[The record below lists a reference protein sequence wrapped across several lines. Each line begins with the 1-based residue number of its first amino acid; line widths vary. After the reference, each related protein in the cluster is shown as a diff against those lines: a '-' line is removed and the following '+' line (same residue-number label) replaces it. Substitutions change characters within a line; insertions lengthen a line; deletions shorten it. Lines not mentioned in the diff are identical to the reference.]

1 MKNFKFISLL
11 VAVVGVFAFTSC
23 KEEWAPGAVDANL
36 GVYFPD
42 TSAVVVTAED
52 KSVDITVAR
61 FDASEMADIPV
72 RSEDV
77 ESCGFFTVEKS
88 VFFEAGQTEATLTI
102 TFDGSQLKPGKQYP
116 INIQLDQ
123 SEASQY
129 GVSQHIFM
137 IGIAEPWKSL
147 GTGTYRDDFLGPMYG
162 GPAGVIVDVEIVQ
175 HELEPNR
182 YRMIEPYSEALCPY
196 IIGAVPADMT
206 YTGPG
211 YVEFIVDEATGNVI
225 IPSSPLGFKLDVGT
239 GQPEDFYLATLYADE
254 NTPLYG
260 KFEDGVF
267 WFTTPSS
274 IMWHIPDG
282 RGNLANTSGLFA
294 VALPGYEI
302 KDYAISAAYTGM
314 VTEADNTTV
323 SAVVEFT
330 VGKDVE
336 YFKFAVLEGLIID
349 EETIQE
355 TINTIVEPAED
366 NELTIYDSTI
376 EELTWKLQLPNTA
389 VYTLVAVPY
398 SREAEVNDAISYH
411 LYFNKSADELPEV
424 KFGVYYDSLA
434 AITGNAEFEKQY
446 PESYYVALAL
456 VGNPYEM
463 RSIKAWIGDANVA
476 ANSEMSAIEIV
487 TYYGSDFSDYISD
500 IRDNYNPE
508 TGFGSVVLGPYN
520 MFTGSTSLAIVAI
533 ETIYGNT
540 ELAVVEK
547 KLPNASGFELG
558 KYVLTDTL
566 VGEDADGNAVTSDFE
581 LSFDLM
587 GGYGDG
593 SVTADIEGFQF
604 QGIVDAEKGQV
615 VFTGYEVNDRQ
626 DYIRNDVTFYY
637 NADKTQ
643 AFGYFVGGDEAF
655 EKPADLTFSFADGK
669 FTALDTYFASVVFD
683 LESGAMLGYDFYFS
697 PEANLAFT
705 PTEEAPEQ
713 PEQPEQPE
721 TSAKRASKRASVPAS
736 AESLDVELECGVKIE
751 ASSAK
756 IKAEPYHG
764 EVNRKN
770 VSNATLAF

>member
-1 MKNFKFISLL
+1 MKNFKFITLL
-11 VAVVGVFAFTSC
+11 LAVVGVFAFTSC
-23 KEEWAPGAVDANL
+23 KEEWAPGAADANL

-52 KSVDITVAR
+52 KSVDIKVAR
-61 FDASEMADIPV
+61 FDASELADVPV
-72 RSEDV
+72 RFEDV
-77 ESCGFFTVEKS
+77 ESTGLFDVEKS
-88 VFFEAGQTEATLTI
+88 VFFEPGKTEATLTI
-102 TFDGSQLKPGKQYP
+102 SFDGSQLKPGKQYP

-123 SEASQY
+123 SQASQY

-147 GTGTYRDDFLGPMYG
+147 GTGTYRDDFLSPMYG

-182 YRMIEPYSEALCPY
+182 YRMIEPYSEAMCPY
-196 IIGAVPADMT
+196 IIGGVPSDMSF
-206 YTGPG
+206 TGPG
-211 YVEFIVDEATGNVI
+211 YVEFIVDVATGNVV

-239 GQPEDFYLATLYADE
+239 GNGPEDFFLATAYADE

-267 WFTTPSS
+267 WFTTPGS

-282 RGNLANTSGLFA
+282 RGNFANQSGLFA
-294 VALPGYEI
+294 VGLPGYEI

-323 SAVVEFT
+323 SAVVDFT

-355 TINTIVEPAED
+355 TINTIVEPAEY
-366 NELTIYDSTI
+366 NELTIYDSSVD
-376 EELTWKLQLPNTA
+376 ELTWKLQLPNTA

-398 SREAEVNDAISYH
+398 SREAEVDDAMSYH
-411 LYFNKSADELPEV
+411 FYFNKSADELPEV
-424 KFGVYYDSLA
+424 KFGVYYDSVFN
-434 AITGNAEFEKQY
+434 ITGQEKYKEQF
-446 PESYYVALAL
+446 PESYYVALAIL
-456 VGNPYEM
+456 GNPYEM
-463 RSIKAWIGDANVA
+463 RSIKAWMGDANVA
-476 ANSEMSAIEIV
+476 ANSGMSAVEIV
-487 TYYGSDFSDYISD
+487 SNYGSDYSDSISD
-500 IRDNYNPE
+500 IRDYYNPE

-520 MFTGSTSLAIVAI
+520 MLTGSTSLAIVAI

-540 ELAVVEK
+540 ELAVLEK
-547 KLPNASGFELG
+547 TLPNASGFELG
-558 KYVLTDTL
+558 EYVLTDTL
-566 VGEDADGNAVTSDFE
+566 VGQDAEGKDVSLDFE
-581 LSFDLM
+581 LPFNLI
-587 GGYGDG
+587 GGLADG
-593 SVTADIEGFQF
+593 FVTAEIDGFQF
-604 QGIVDAEKGQV
+604 RGKVDEEKGLV
-615 VFTGYEVNDRQ
+615 VFTGYEINDGQ
-626 DYIRNDVTFYY
+626 DYIFNDVAFYY
-637 NADKTQ
+637 NAEKTQ
-643 AFGYFVGGDEAF
+643 AFGYYVGDDAEF
-655 EKPADLTFSFADGK
+655 KKPADLTFSFVDGK
-669 FTALDTYFASVVFD
+669 FTALNTYFASVVFD
-683 LESGAMLGYDFYFS
+683 LESGEMLGYDFFFS

-705 PTEEAPEQ
+705 PAEEA

-721 TSAKRASKRASVPAS
+721 TSAKRASMRASVPAS
-736 AESLDVELECGVKIE
+736 AESLGVELKYGAKIE

-764 EVNRKN
+764 EVVREY